1 MKQLHVKSVKD
12 MCFYIF
18 LVCILLYYSF
28 RKALVDYSV
37 FDFSLYLS
45 IPFFA
50 LKFLLE
56 DRYTVKEFVINI
68 VLIVLGIIST
78 LIISNTSILISFCI
92 VIGMKNIDYKT
103 ALKFVFWIRLVTC
116 ILIMLGTA
124 LGVIQNLVET
134 RESGMARYSM
144 GYAHPNTFGIYCFVI
159 ISLWFILYGEKHWK
173 MKVVVASLVN
183 IFQFMLTN
191 SRTSFLLILLFLCM
205 VVYSKCIRNT
215 KLFARISPYVM
226 IIFFLVNLLMPL
238 TLNYA
243 IGSVLNDLLNS
254 RVSLSGDFLRVYG
267 IDWFGQ
273 IIANKT
279 GENGYWH
286 LDSGFL
292 NLFLQFGAVIGIVY
306 LILCFMTAKN
316 TRVYN
321 NYVHIAIIMFS
332 LYGIIE
338 DVLSSFLYS
347 YLWIIIGAAYYI
359 AVNKKK
365 KNKNIN
371 ILEILKLKEYKL

>member
-1 MKQLHVKSVKD
+1 MKKLHVKSVKD
-12 MCFYIF
+12 LCFYIF

-37 FDFSLYLS
+37 FDFSLYLA

-68 VLIVLGIIST
+68 VLLVLGIIST

-103 ALKFVFWIRLVTC
+103 ALKFVFWIRLTTC
-116 ILIMLGTA
+116 ILIMLGTFF
-124 LGVIQNLVET
+124 GVVENLVET
-134 RESGMARYSM
+134 RDSGMSRYSM

-159 ISLWFILYGEKHWK
+159 ISLWFILYGEKYWK
-173 MKVVVASLVN
+173 MKVVIASLVN
-183 IFQFMLTN
+183 IFQFTLTN

-205 VVYSKCIRNT
+205 VVYSKCVRNT
-215 KLFARISPYVM
+215 KLFARISPYAM

-243 IGSVLNDLLNS
+243 IGTVLNDLLNS

-267 IDWFGQ
+267 IDLFGQ
-273 IIANKT
+273 VIANKT
-279 GENGYWH
+279 GREYWH
-286 LDSGFL
+286 LDSGF
-292 NLFLQFGAVIGIVY
+292 
-306 LILCFMTAKN
+306 
-316 TRVYN
+316 
-321 NYVHIAIIMFS
+321 
-332 LYGIIE
+332 
-338 DVLSSFLYS
+338 
-347 YLWIIIGAAYYI
+347 
-359 AVNKKK
+359 
-365 KNKNIN
+365 
-371 ILEILKLKEYKL
+371 